1 MACGLALLA
10 SGQAFAANY
19 VSGGTPII
27 NGDLTNANKW
37 TAAGTCGTAVGAPGA
52 IAMTNADTVVICKG
66 HSLNLS
72 TAVTFDAGTLVFDAG
87 NGVPPLGTWAGTGL
101 KFSAGDKHII
111 TTNGSLPA
119 IALNI
124 SSMVTAESIFI
135 DTGPVAFSSVTG
147 GTLDCGSGVYTPNT
161 PIASGWA
168 CTVTVTGGSGGA
180 VSAPIFSTKEKP
192 AVFSEEVK

>member
-37 TAAGTCGTAVGAPGA
+37 TAAGTCGTAVAGPGA
-52 IAMTNADTVVICKG
+52 ITMTNSDTVVICQG

-72 TAVTFDAGTLVFDAG
+72 TLVTFEAGTLVFDAG
-87 NGVPPLGTWAGTGL
+87 NGVPPLSTWAGSGL
-101 KFSAGDKHII
+101 KFSAGNKHIVAS
-111 TTNGSLPA
+111 NSLPA

-124 SSMVTAESIFI
+124 SSMATGDSIFI
-135 DTGPVAFSSVTG
+135 DTGPVTFSSVTG
-147 GTLDCGSGVYTPNT
+147 GTLDCGSGVYTGT
-161 PIASGWA
+161 PIASNWA
-168 CTVTVTGGSGGA
+168 CQVTVTGGGGGGGA